1 MKKQV
6 VFIRLNVGWYGEC
19 SGIPKAGQQKK
30 QVESLGQAGRTVARL
45 AKVRPTYFIVK
56 NEKQVLKYTN
66 KLGIDDVEFAEG
78 EVLGDD

>member
-1 MKKQV
+1 VKKNATTAEALIQRVKKQV

-30 QVESLGQAGRTVARL
+30 QAESLGQAGRTVARL

-56 NEKQVLKYTN
+56 NEKHLPQPS
-66 KLGIDDVEFAEG
+66 
-78 EVLGDD
+78 